1 MSAPPG
7 ASTRPW
13 IGVHYCVCIQ
23 YSRAAS
29 HGPGAPADPFT
40 PPCRGI
46 PFFVDRVLGHGLRT
60 VPVMNA
66 PLRPDVFTRVEPSP
80 QLDLPLA
87 AHGVQ
92 RHVWESGFGTMLIE
106 VRDGQIF
113 VNGRLVEP
121 AVGHGPASGSA

>member
-1 MSAPPG
+1 MD
-7 ASTRPW
+7 RL
-13 IGVHYCVCIQ
+13 HYCLCIQ

-29 HGPGAPADPFT
+29 DGPGAPADPFA
-40 PPCRGI
+40 PLCRGI
-46 PFFVDRVLGHGLRT
+46 TFSVDRVLGRGLRT

-66 PLRPDVFTRVEPSP
+66 PLRPDVFTRAEPSP